1 MPGNRQGTC
10 HKRAGIDMIV
20 GTKNLDMYDI
30 RNYCHTVS
38 ALRDYSDSLVPRI
51 LRHNQQ
57 IVNNQRYLVALV
69 VRNIKSI
76 PWSRRK
82 ELYEGLLEGVA
93 ISGLANQVYDYEDIM
108 YEIDVDRISDYINRG
123 GLRNV

>member
-1 MPGNRQGTC
+1 
-10 HKRAGIDMIV
+10 
-20 GTKNLDMYDI
+20 
-30 RNYCHTVS
+30 
-38 ALRDYSDSLVPRI
+38 VPRI

-57 IVNNQRYLVALV
+57 IVNNQRYLVSLV